1 MAFKPR
7 LVLRIVWC
15 TDFGNEGELAR
26 RIYSRICR
34 DVERPASRG
43 LGIPVYFHSGLT
55 PAAGLPDSL
64 KHDAAESTVVVT
76 LLDNSIRANEE
87 WRDCVRAIEARI

>member
-15 TDFGNEGELAR
+15 TDFDSGGDLAR
-26 RIYSRICR
+26 RIYSRMCR

-55 PAAGLPDSL
+55 PAAAGLPDSL
-64 KHDAAESTVVVT
+64 ELDAAER
-76 LLDNSIRANEE
+76 LLAPRQLP
-87 WRDCVRAIEARI
+87 